1 VQYPDRLS
9 VSLKQGTRR
18 IIIPAPRLSAVY
30 FDRGASYVKI
40 EGDGYATVY
49 FQVFHLLTGQFEE
62 IRTEE
67 GHHDDETPITGSKPG
82 FSGPKF
88 GPSEED
94 PTGGEWHRT
103 KTMEIWLNTTHPLTE
118 PKWSRGNLRDNI
130 DPSSL
135 FQNIIHIID
144 PNSMRLRTVL
154 PSCCKS

>member
-1 VQYPDRLS
+1 MDMPLYTSKARIADR
-9 VSLKQGTRR
+9 
-18 IIIPAPRLSAVY
+18 
-30 FDRGASYVKI
+30 
-40 EGDGYATVY
+40 
-49 FQVFHLLTGQFEE
+49 QFEE

-67 GHHDDETPITGSKPG
+67 GHDDETLITGSKPG

-103 KTMEIWLNTTHPLTE
+103 KVMEIWLNTTHPLTE

-130 DPSSL
+130 DPASL

-154 PSCCKS
+154 PPCCGS

>member
-1 VQYPDRLS
+1 MPLYPLQDYS
-9 VSLKQGTRR
+9 FGVTC
-18 IIIPAPRLSAVY
+18 ADV
-30 FDRGASYVKI
+30 
-40 EGDGYATVY
+40 
-49 FQVFHLLTGQFEE
+49 QFEE

-67 GHHDDETPITGSKPG
+67 AHHDDETLIASSKPG

-154 PSCCKS
+154 PPLLRELTG